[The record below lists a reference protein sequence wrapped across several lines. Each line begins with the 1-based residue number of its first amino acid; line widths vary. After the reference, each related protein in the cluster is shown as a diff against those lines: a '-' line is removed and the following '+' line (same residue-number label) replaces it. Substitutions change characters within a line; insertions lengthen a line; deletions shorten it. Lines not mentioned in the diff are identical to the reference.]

1 MIWRLMRWL
10 PRTGQAGQVPYI
22 SLQGLETQLCQNTVI
37 EILQMQSLGLDGQDL
52 GVLAFSISSSF
63 LGAREEAII
72 RWMKGCRKL
81 PKYFGQI

>member
-22 SLQGLETQLCQNTVI
+22 SLQGLETQLCQNAVI

-52 GVLAFSISSSF
+52 GVLAFSISSFVSRSKRGSYYP
-63 LGAREEAII
+63 LDERVQEAT
-72 RWMKGCRKL
+72 
-81 PKYFGQI
+81 